1 MRMTQVL
8 KADYQQNRSQGSSR
22 RACMIRCT
30 CNVCTIHKKWGA
42 GRQAEGA
49 DRKIV
54 RNPGFQDTNCRKSQF
69 LINNL
74 FDCTSRE
81 KKCSLAA

>member
-30 CNVCTIHKKWGA
+30 CNVCTIHKKWGG

-49 DRKIV
+49 DRNIV

-81 KKCSLAA
+81 QKCSLAA